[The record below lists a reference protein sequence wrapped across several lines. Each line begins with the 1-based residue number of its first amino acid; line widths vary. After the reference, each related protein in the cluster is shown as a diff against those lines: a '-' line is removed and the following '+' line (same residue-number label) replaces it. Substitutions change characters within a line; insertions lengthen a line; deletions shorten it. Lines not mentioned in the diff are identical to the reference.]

1 MNPKIQIEKLKKDL
15 EWLLYQAMVLKQTF
29 NAALAVSQVF
39 EKTDSLATYGDYFA
53 LTQNIIIGDSQLQ
66 LAKLFDK
73 NKQSISIPKIIETAN
88 ELYTEKYFQS
98 MAYFSAQSYQDLK
111 SELEALAHILNEL
124 EQPIKNLK
132 KLRDKNL
139 AHLDKSVDSLDKL
152 INISNDAPV
161 LLSEAV
167 TLIDFSIQSLSKIK
181 TIMFSID
188 SSFQEKDY
196 VWELSEIAKAIEDYQ
211 KKVDKELE

>member
-39 EKTDSLATYGDYFA
+39 EKTDSLATYGDYFG
-53 LTQNIIIGDSQLQ
+53 LTQNIMIGDIQLQ

-73 NKQSISIPKIIETAN
+73 NKQSHSISKIIETAN
-88 ELYTEKYFQS
+88 DLYTEKYFQS
-98 MAYFSAQSYQDLK
+98 MTYFSAQSYQDLK
-111 SELEALAHILNEL
+111 SELEALAHRLNEL

-152 INISNDAPV
+152 INNNNDAPV
-161 LLSEAV
+161 LLTEAV

-181 TIMFSID
+181 TIMFNIN

-196 VWELSEIAKAIEDYQ
+196 VWELSEVAKAIEGYQ